1 MRSEDCTPGTAVVYR
16 PYPEAQAE
24 DGTVVRQS
32 VGGDIVFVLFRGDV
46 TAKACY
52 ASTLEP
58 AHAHAGGAS

>member
-1 MRSEDCTPGTAVVYR
+1 MVYR